1 MIKGSGKAV
10 LDLMVTEGIVAREGS
25 MYILRTDR
33 LSELTGATYVDFTA
47 YRFKQETIEFVQKAL
62 ARADS

>member
-1 MIKGSGKAV
+1 
-10 LDLMVTEGIVAREGS
+10 

-47 YRFKQETIEFVQKAL
+47 YRFKQATIEFVQKAL
-62 ARADS
+62 ARADFLTKVRRKGHWFALPT